1 MLLLLENFV
10 GFLATAICVVSYLS
24 NVQPHI
30 TVRRTRQRVNE
41 YGSNIVVTHWHMFNA
56 LFYGYLILDV
66 FLVLTSGVGLIS
78 TLFYLLTLLYYGSDP
93 MYMEY
98 TLISF
103 YMFALAFFTV
113 YTFVLPTEYRFQS
126 VQILNI
132 TSNLFCSLFLL
143 QPIIASFRTKVNFN
157 PKYYTYFNTVNI
169 CLWTLYGF
177 LKKDVVLFY
186 PHLVQ
191 GLLRFIQC
199 WQVYYYS
206 PVTTSE
212 TNIES
217 PSVVDPDVHVQSE
230 VAFDDAD
237 ALSIIERSI
246 STVSL
251 SMLEESDFG
260 YASAVVKV

>member
-1 MLLLLENFV
+1 MLESLV
-10 GFLATAICVVSYLS
+10 GFLATAVCIVSYLS

-30 TVRRTRQRVNE
+30 IVRRTRQRINE
-41 YGSNIVVTHWHMFNA
+41 YGSNIVVAHWHMFNS
-56 LFYGYLILDV
+56 LFYGFLILDAFV
-66 FLVLTSGVGLIS
+66 VLTSGVGLIS

-103 YMFALAFFTV
+103 YMFALAFFSV
-113 YTFVLPTEYRFQS
+113 YSFVLPTEYRFQS

-132 TSNLFCSLFLL
+132 TSNAFCTVFLL
-143 QPIIASFRTKVNFN
+143 QPIIASFRTKINFN
-157 PKYYTYFNTVNI
+157 PKYYTYFNAVNTW
-169 CLWTLYGF
+169 LWALYGF
-177 LKKDVVLFY
+177 LKQDVVLFY
-186 PHLVQ
+186 PPLVQ
-191 GLLRFIQC
+191 GCLRLVQC

-206 PVTTSE
+206 SVVVSE
-212 TNIES
+212 TNVEA

-230 VAFDDAD
+230 VAFDDTD
-237 ALSIIERSI
+237 ALTIIERSI
-246 STVSL
+246 SAVSL